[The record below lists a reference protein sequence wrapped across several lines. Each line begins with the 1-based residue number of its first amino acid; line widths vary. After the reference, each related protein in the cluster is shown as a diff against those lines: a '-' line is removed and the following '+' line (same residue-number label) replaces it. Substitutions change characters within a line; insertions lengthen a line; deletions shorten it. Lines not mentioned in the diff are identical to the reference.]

1 MTHLAGG
8 PRRRIPRAWMIPLAA
23 LVAILVAAAGGYLS
37 RSVVIDLL
45 AWWPAWLL
53 LGLLAFLAGGRR
65 WGKVRFAGLVPLLAF
80 AVVGVFLTGHL
91 EGWPAMP
98 SSSLRLIGPEV
109 GPETVAAVSARI
121 DGDLRVDS
129 APLHFLYRVIP
140 IKRGGA
146 VAMADATEQVQGAAI
161 SVNLRPLA
169 DPGAYTFSGWDV
181 LLARDARWAITLGG
195 VIEADLSGLAVT
207 ELQLAGGGRVVLG
220 EGSEPA
226 AVTVDGA
233 FELVVPR
240 GTPLRVI
247 GDASVPVGWER
258 VSDGWVAPADGEGWV
273 VSVVAGATLVVSH
286 P

>member
-8 PRRRIPRAWMIPLAA
+8 SPRRIPRAWLIPLAA
-23 LVAILVAAAGGYLS
+23 AVAILVSVAAGYLS

-53 LGLLAFLAGGRR
+53 LAILAFLAGGRR

-98 SSSLRLIGPEV
+98 SSSLRLVGPEV
-109 GPETVAAVSARI
+109 GTGTVAAVSARI
-121 DGDLRVDS
+121 DGDLRVNS
-129 APLHFLYRVIP
+129 AALPFLYRVIP
-140 IKRGGA
+140 IRRGGS
-146 VAMADATEQVQGAAI
+146 VAMANATEQVQGATI
-161 SVNLRPLA
+161 SVDLRPVA

-181 LLARDARWAITLGG
+181 VFAEDARWAITLGG
-195 VIEADLSGLAVT
+195 MIEADLSGLAVT
-207 ELQLAGGGRVVLG
+207 ELQLAGDGRVVLG
-220 EGSEPA
+220 EATGPA
-226 AVTVDGA
+226 GVTVEGG

-240 GTPLRVI
+240 GMPMRVI
-247 GDASVPVGWER
+247 GDASVPVGWEEA
-258 VSDGWVAPADGEGWV
+258 SDGWMAPADGEGWM
-273 VSVVAGATLVVSH
+273 VSVAAGATLVVSN